1 MARRKAA
8 AFVAEH
14 NIDKRAVPI
23 VCRTSKIPLNNN
35 KTIVGERNHFPLIS
49 GCAMTIH
56 KSQGGTYDEV
66 VYQYSKSHSISLL
79 YVALTRVTSVEG
91 LFICNSQNDLRFYY
105 GRRLDPS
112 VLSLQHKFRRLSLNQ
127 LTTLQGLI
135 TDFMNS
141 RNKLTIHTLNCH
153 SLRKH
158 ATDLLYLS
166 K

>member
-1 MARRKAA
+1 
-8 AFVAEH
+8 
-14 NIDKRAVPI
+14 
-23 VCRTSKIPLNNN
+23 
-35 KTIVGERNHFPLIS
+35 
-49 GCAMTIH
+49 MTIH

-91 LFICNSQNDLRFYY
+91 LFICNSQDDLRFYH
-105 GRRLDPS
+105 GRRVDPS
-112 VLSLQHKFRRLSLNQ
+112 VLSLQHEFRRLSLNQ

-141 RNKLTIHTLNCH
+141 RNKLTIYTLNCQ

-158 ATDLLYLS
+158 ATELQDSICRNSNSLSLTETWCPANESVDLPNFHCIA
-166 K
+166 KFKQQNVRAA